1 MLSRAKR
8 KIIFYSKDLIL
19 ILCGVLSAGFGLG
32 SFLLPNGFI
41 DGGVTGISL
50 LVSTISGIPL
60 SVLIVLINIPFLIIG
75 YNNVSKSFAIRSL
88 FSICALS
95 LVVAFVHYPII
106 THDKL
111 LISAFGGFFLG
122 IGIGLSMRGGAVIDG
137 TELLAIYLS
146 KKIGMTIGDIILIFN
161 IIIFSVA
168 IYFLSVE
175 VALYAILTYL
185 AASKTVD
192 YIITGIEEYTGIYI
206 FSDKSEEIRQVLTMD
221 LGQGVTIYTG
231 RRGYTPDGS
240 VPPNVDIVFTVITRL
255 ELSKLKQAVELIDPQ
270 AFLVMHSIKDTKG
283 GMLKKTRTLLK

>member
-75 YNNVSKSFAIRSL
+75 YKNVNKSFAIRSL

-111 LISAFGGFFLG
+111 FISAFGGFFLG

-231 RRGYTPDGS
+231 RRGYTPYGS

-283 GMLKKTRTLLK
+283 GMLKKRGHF